1 MKKIL
6 LSLAFLPML
15 ACTTSTTSTPAPTP
29 ERPPIIGV
37 AHAALYCSD
46 IDATCDFLKECFG
59 FDESIRY
66 YNPDGSP
73 RLSAIKINERQ
84 IIELFP
90 EKEAGSDRL
99 IHYAVETTDA
109 EGMRQYLKAKGYE
122 VPDSVKKL
130 NMGLINFFMTD
141 PTGHLLEF
149 VEYTNDGDLGNTHG
163 KHMPTTRVSNRMN
176 HLGFYVPDKATA
188 EDFFCN
194 VLGFKTDWDLEVVP
208 DKLSIMLLR
217 VPEGEDL
224 IEILLSPTTPTQEEL
239 LFGNHI
245 SLEVIDAEEAVAKL
259 KTRPIKDKTAKIGEA
274 ALNVLGVHSS
284 NCVLP
289 DGNRIEIME

>member
-6 LSLAFLPML
+6 LSLALLPML
-15 ACTTSTTSTPAPTP
+15 GCTTSTSTPTQTP

-46 IDATCDFLKECFG
+46 LDATRDFLKESFG

-66 YNPDGSP
+66 DNPDGST

-99 IHYAVETTDA
+99 LHYAVETTDA

-130 NMGLINFFMTD
+130 DMGIINFFMND

-149 VEYTNDGDLGNTHG
+149 VEFTNDGDFGRTRG

-176 HLGFYVPDKATA
+176 HLGFYVPDKDTA

-194 VLGFKTDWDLEVVP
+194 VLGFKTDWDVEVVP
-208 DKLSIMLLR
+208 GKLSVMLLR
-217 VPEGEDL
+217 VPEGEDQ
-224 IEILLSPTTPTQEEL
+224 IEVLLSPAAPTHEEL

-245 SLEVIDAEEAVAKL
+245 SLEVIDAGEAVAKL
-259 KTRPIKDKTAKIGEA
+259 KTRPIKDKTAKIGDA
-274 ALNVLGVHSS
+274 VPNVIGVHSS
-284 NCVLP
+284 NCLLP
-289 DGNRIEIME
+289 DGNRIELME

>member
-6 LSLAFLPML
+6 LSLALLPML
-15 ACTTSTTSTPAPTP
+15 SCTTSTSTSTPTP

-46 IDATCDFLKECFG
+46 LDATRDFLKECFG

-66 YNPDGSP
+66 DNPDGST
-73 RLSAIKINERQ
+73 RLSAIKINNRQ

-99 IHYAVETTDA
+99 LHYAVETTDA

-130 NMGLINFFMTD
+130 DMGIINFFMTD
-141 PTGHLLEF
+141 PTGHQLEF
-149 VEYTNDGDLGNTHG
+149 VEYTDDGDFGKTRG

-176 HLGFYVPDKATA
+176 HLGFYVPDKKTA
-188 EDFFCN
+188 QDFFCD
-194 VLGFKTDWDLEVVP
+194 VLGFKADWDVEVVP
-208 DKLSIMLLR
+208 DKLSVMLLR
-217 VPEGEDL
+217 VPEGEDQL
-224 IEILLSPTTPTQEEL
+224 EILLSPTAPTQEEL

-259 KTRPIKDKTAKIGEA
+259 KTRPIKDGTAKIGDA
-274 ALNVLGVHSS
+274 ALNVIGVHSS

-289 DGNRIEIME
+289 DGNRIELME